1 MDKYE
6 IMFIVKA
13 TNESEQ
19 VKATAES
26 FKKLI
31 TELNSKVVEYKELGQ
46 KKLAYPIKNEINGY
60 YFDMVVDAKHD
71 AISEFDRK
79 ALIDEN
85 ILRHLI
91 IKLDE
96 E

>member
-1 MDKYE
+1 MTKYE

-13 TNESEQ
+13 TQESEN
-19 VKATAES
+19 VASTAEAM
-26 FKKLI
+26 KNII
-31 TELNSKVVEYKELGQ
+31 TDNKSKVLEFKELGE
-46 KKLAYPIKNEINGY
+46 KKLAYAIKKETNGY
-60 YFDMVVDAKHD
+60 YFVMQVEANHE

-79 ALIDEN
+79 ALLDEN
-85 ILRHLI
+85 VLRHLI